1 VDVVAWAGLVLSWI
15 GLVFLVKLVFIVL
28 RVLKQT
34 RRLAEMTRDAAA
46 HLAENLT
53 GDEAFG
59 ELELLAAQLPDA
71 VRNMPAGSAAARP
84 NVSSLSPGIRGS
96 FP

>member
-1 VDVVAWAGLVLSWI
+1 VDVVAWAGLALSWI
-15 GLVFLVKLVFIVL
+15 GLVLLLKLVFMVL
-28 RVLKQT
+28 RVLKQI

-53 GDEAFG
+53 SEEAFG
-59 ELELLAAQLPDA
+59 ELELLAAQLPA
-71 VRNMPAGSAAARP
+71 TVRKLPEGSAAARP
-84 NVSSLSPGIRGS
+84 RVSSVSPGVPGG

>member
-15 GLVFLVKLVFIVL
+15 GLLFLVKLVFMCL
-28 RVLKQT
+28 RVLKQI

-46 HLAENLT
+46 HLADNLA
-53 GDEAFG
+53 GEEEFG
-59 ELELLAAQLPDA
+59 ELELLAEQLAAA
-71 VRNMPAGSAAARP
+71 VRGLPPGARASRP
-84 NVSSLSPGIRGS
+84 QVSSLSPGIPGR